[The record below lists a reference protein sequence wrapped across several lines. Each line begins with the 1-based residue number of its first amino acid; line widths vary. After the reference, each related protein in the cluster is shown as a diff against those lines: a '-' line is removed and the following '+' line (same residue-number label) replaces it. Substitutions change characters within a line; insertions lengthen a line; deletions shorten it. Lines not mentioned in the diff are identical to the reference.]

1 VWFVQVAKWN
11 ARTTQLI
18 ERYNQVDPD
27 EYKQLIEERETRKQE
42 LAELKT
48 QLESVKLVCICCMY
62 VSVKREILVIYLT
75 FVILGQNLIP
85 SKSLRKSWSK
95 LNA

>member
-1 VWFVQVAKWN
+1 MNSCILYCSLCNSGSCNYIVESSNLMCGFVQVAKWN

-48 QLESVKLVCICCMY
+48 QLESIKLVCMLCECSA
-62 VSVKREILVIYLT
+62 V
-75 FVILGQNLIP
+75 
-85 SKSLRKSWSK
+85 
-95 LNA
+95 